1 MVDTENVYIPR
12 GPDIPGE
19 TTCEVNQ
26 NEVYFLSSFLF
37 WVFSLMNF

>member
-1 MVDTENVYIPR
+1 MVDTEIVYIPR

-26 NEVYFLSSFLF
+26 NEVYFFTLGFFTNEFL
-37 WVFSLMNF
+37 NF